1 MYGRD
6 PYKAKYQSLINKT
19 ESTGLKHFNDPQ
31 AFIEYQCKIF
41 TRYWRI
47 QHRKNRKILIVFD
60 DMIVDMSNNKK
71 LNSIVTELFIR
82 GRTLHIS
89 LAFITKSYF
98 KFPKEVK
105 SKFYPIFCYENS
117 K

>member
-1 MYGRD
+1 
-6 PYKAKYQSLINKT
+6 
-19 ESTGLKHFNDPQ
+19 
-31 AFIEYQCKIF
+31 
-41 TRYWRI
+41 
-47 QHRKNRKILIVFD
+47 
-60 DMIVDMSNNKK
+60 MIVDMSNNKK

-89 LAFITKSYF
+89 LAFIAKSYF

-105 SKFYPIFCYENS
+105 SKFYQIFCYENS